1 LTESER
7 EVLSRRAVPLFVN
20 PSAGTGPTGKAA
32 QLELFGADTVVVE
45 EVEPKQL
52 ASRIKRAV
60 SDGASVVAV
69 AGGDGSLHTAVN
81 ALAGTSA
88 ALAVVPTG
96 TLNNFAHRLG
106 INSLESARDTLRDGE
121 ATSISLGAIGDELF
135 LNTVTFGEYAR
146 TVRRREKLRPFLT
159 KWPAAFV
166 GFLEVVITLRTFE
179 VDLESGSKRVK
190 RKTPLVWGGIGLG
203 SFPRVDEALE
213 RRRSPDI
220 EIAVLHARTPWA
232 LAAFMWRASMQMIRE
247 EFPVRDRA
255 LEVFQTR
262 DLTLYTK
269 RAIDGT
275 TDGELVRS
283 IPPVRVCIRDEAVNV
298 LLPRTSTSNG
308 AGAKS

>member
-1 LTESER
+1 M
-7 EVLSRRAVPLFVN
+7 SRTAVPLFVN
-20 PSAGTGPTGKAA
+20 PSAGTGPTGKDA
-32 QLELFGADTVVVE
+32 LIKLFGADTVVVE
-45 EVEPKQL
+45 EIEPAKL
-52 ASRIKRAV
+52 AARIKRAV
-60 SDGASVVAV
+60 ADGATVVAV

-81 ALAGTSA
+81 ALAGTST

-106 INSLESARDTLRDGE
+106 IQSLEDARDTLVDGV
-121 ATSISLGAIGDELF
+121 ATPISLGTIGDELF
-135 LNTVTFGEYAR
+135 LNTVTLGEYAR
-146 TVRRREKLRPFLT
+146 TVRRREKLRPLLT
-159 KWPAAFV
+159 KWPAALV

-179 VDLESGSKRVK
+179 LELESEGKRVH
-190 RKTPLVWGGIGLG
+190 RRTPFLWAGIGLG

-213 RRRSPDI
+213 RRKSPDI

-262 DLTLYTK
+262 DLTVHTK
-269 RAIDGT
+269 RPIDGT

-283 IPPVRVCIRDEAVNV
+283 TPPVHVCIRDNAVSVLIRPPNIGEA
-298 LLPRTSTSNG
+298 G
-308 AGAKS
+308 DADA